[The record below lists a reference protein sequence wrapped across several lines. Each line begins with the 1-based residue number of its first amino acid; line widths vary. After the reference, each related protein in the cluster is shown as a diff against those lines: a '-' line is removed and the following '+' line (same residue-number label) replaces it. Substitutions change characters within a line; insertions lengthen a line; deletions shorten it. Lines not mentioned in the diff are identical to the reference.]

1 MIEEDRGTRVK
12 AIFEAACSR
21 PIDARAAFLAGECAG
36 DEALRREVDALL
48 EYDARGSGL
57 LDAPLIDDRGRR
69 LILDDSPTKLPEMIG
84 RYRIVRLLG
93 QGSTATVF
101 EGEQEIP
108 RRRVAVRAGPPPRPD
123 DQAHHFL
130 AGQAL
135 NRIGPGPK
143 GGALGRSML
152 PPCNAQMRQARLAF
166 VGCLVQRGRHRA
178 AVAARSRGR

>member
-93 QGSTATVF
+93 RGSTAT
-101 EGEQEIP
+101 GLGDQ
-108 RRRVAVRAGPPPRPD
+108 RRRPSDGRRTPPAP
-123 DQAHHFL
+123 
-130 AGQAL
+130 
-135 NRIGPGPK
+135 
-143 GGALGRSML
+143 
-152 PPCNAQMRQARLAF
+152 
-166 VGCLVQRGRHRA
+166 
-178 AVAARSRGR
+178 AARRARMAAPKSTAKISTAATMVMTSA